1 MRLELKSPLGIL
13 LKGAPSETIK
23 QLRQLIIQYKPP
35 LLAVVGDFTSKN
47 IMKVCLDPDI
57 CVIDHRIM
65 REEVEP
71 LDHGEREV
79 FSTHNRPGTID
90 IEAWRVLK
98 EAVTLKSKASVIVEG
113 EEDLLVIPLIL
124 LAPTGSLIVYG
135 QPRKGMVVV
144 EVSEEKKAWAEN
156 FISRM
161 EEETS

>member
-13 LKGAPSETIK
+13 LEGAPSETIK

-47 IMKVCLDPDI
+47 IMKAGLDPDI

-65 REEVEP
+65 REKVEP
-71 LDHGEREV
+71 WDHGKREV
-79 FSTHNRPGTID
+79 FSTHNHPGTID

-98 EAVTLKSKASVIVEG
+98 DAVTLKSKASVIVEG
-113 EEDLLVIPLIL
+113 EEDLLVLPLIL

-144 EVSEEKKAWAEN
+144 EASEERKAWAED
-156 FISRM
+156 FINRM

>member
-1 MRLELKSPLGIL
+1 MRLELKSPLGML
-13 LKGAPSETIK
+13 LEGAPSETIK

-47 IMKVCLDPDI
+47 IMKACLDPDI

-65 REEVEP
+65 REKVEP
-71 LDHGEREV
+71 LDHGKREV
-79 FSTHNRPGTID
+79 FSTHNRPGTIN
-90 IEAWRVLK
+90 IEAWLVLK
-98 EAVTLKSKASVIVEG
+98 DAVTLKSKASVIVEG

-144 EVSEEKKAWAEN
+144 EASEERKAWAED
-156 FISRM
+156 FINRM